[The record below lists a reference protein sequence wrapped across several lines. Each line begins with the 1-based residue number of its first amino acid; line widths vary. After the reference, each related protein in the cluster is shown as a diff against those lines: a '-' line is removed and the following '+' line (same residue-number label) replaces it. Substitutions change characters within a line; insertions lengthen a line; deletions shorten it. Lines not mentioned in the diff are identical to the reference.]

1 MDYSSRKIHLEIQLI
16 ETLSNFY
23 DVKQLKRQNFSDHYL
38 ESVTTIPCGS
48 FPRAHNLTVL
58 DI

>member
-23 DVKQLKRQNFSDHYL
+23 GVNQLKRQNFSDHYL
-38 ESVTTIPCGS
+38 EKCYDNTMWVISES
-48 FPRAHNLTVL
+48 A
-58 DI
+58 